1 MANVPLTSIG
11 LYVGYAALT
20 TATTG
25 TIADVTTSTTFTAL
39 PGLYST
45 PDFNVAPSTADATS
59 YDETVYTAKVT
70 LLREMPD
77 NISFGARYGKE
88 IITAWDKAV
97 SDYKDASTKAMWFVI
112 AIKDPSSTTPTF
124 DNALF
129 FRGRPLER
137 GLPSTEANSGIDFD
151 LYVAPESEPTAGKL
165 DMGTTK
171 KRITD

>member
-11 LYVGYAALT
+11 LYVGYVALT
-20 TATTG
+20 TATTN
-25 TIADVTTSTTFTAL
+25 TIEDVTASTPFTAL

-45 PDFNVAPSTADATS
+45 PDFNIAPSTADATS

-88 IITAWDKAV
+88 IITAWDTAV
-97 SDYKDASTKAMWFVI
+97 ATYNNSTTKAMWFVI
-112 AIKDPSSTTPTF
+112 AVKDPSSTTPTF

-165 DMGTTK
+165 DMGSTK
-171 KRITD
+171 RRITD